1 MFNSERFESQADH
14 HPGAASLPLGVQG
27 GEDALG
33 VVAQLGRSGSVV
45 LGVDDT
51 PRGDDA
57 RENLLRLWRSAAHV
71 VHSDPVT
78 SRRTAYEAA
87 IAEVLAQ
94 LPPIPSFEALMDSY
108 GTIERAAITAMAT
121 RLRRD
126 GRVMNEVVVAG
137 AACWSVLSSQVEM
150 QASRPE

>member
-1 MFNSERFESQADH
+1 MFDSERFEPQADH

-27 GEDALG
+27 GEDAQG
-33 VVAQLGRSGSVV
+33 VVAQLGRSGSVA

-71 VHSDPVT
+71 VHSDPVIA
-78 SRRTAYEAA
+78 RRTAYEAA

-94 LPPIPSFEALMDSY
+94 LPSIPSFEALMDSY
-108 GTIERAAITAMAT
+108 ETITRAAITAMAS
-121 RLRRD
+121 RLHRD
-126 GRVMNEVVVAG
+126 GRVMNEIVIAG
-137 AACWSVLSSQVEM
+137 AACWSVLSSLVETH
-150 QASRPE
+150 ASHPE